1 MAASRARSL
10 ELAAAAAGNY
20 TKIVFRFPPLTP
32 FVKKLLIALFGAW
45 ILQILLQNWGGVP
58 MFEVLALDTARP
70 GVATLWQLGTHV
82 FAFPTGPQAVFSML
96 IILVFLWWM
105 LAPFEQRFGQKRTI
119 QLCIVA
125 ALSAA
130 ILALLVGAVVP
141 SPSRLYGAQ
150 AILLGS
156 IAAFAWSYRGQGRM
170 SFFGVIDMKPV
181 HIIYLV
187 LALSA
192 LMFITSG
199 DAVALAADLGA
210 IGGGMGFI
218 EWLRR
223 PPKRRR
229 RPKRRPKRS
238 SFDVV
243 DGGRSDE
250 PRWLN

>member
-1 MAASRARSL
+1 
-10 ELAAAAAGNY
+10 
-20 TKIVFRFPPLTP
+20 VFRFPPLTP
-32 FVKKLLIALFGAW
+32 FVKKLLVALFGAW
-45 ILQILLQNWGGVP
+45 LVQIILQNWGGVP
-58 MFEVLALDTARP
+58 MFEVLALSTSSP
-70 GVATLWQLGTHV
+70 GVNTLWQLGTHV

-96 IILVFLWWM
+96 IVLLFLWLM

-119 QLCIVA
+119 QLCVVA
-125 ALSAA
+125 ALASAF
-130 ILALLVGAVVP
+130 LALIVGLIVP
-141 SPSRLYGAQ
+141 SPSALYGAQ
-150 AILLGS
+150 ALLLGS

-199 DAVALAADLGA
+199 DAVALAADIGA

-223 PPKRRR
+223 PPGRRG
-229 RPKRRPKRS
+229 PKRRKRRKRKS
-238 SFDVV
+238 GFDVV
-243 DGGRSDE
+243 QGGRADE

>member
-1 MAASRARSL
+1 M
-10 ELAAAAAGNY
+10 
-20 TKIVFRFPPLTP
+20 FRFPPLTP

-45 ILQILLQNWGGVP
+45 ILQIILQNWAGVP
-58 MFEVLALDTARP
+58 MFEFLALSTARP
-70 GVATLWQLGTHV
+70 GVNTLWQLGTHV

-96 IILVFLWWM
+96 IVLLFLWLM
-105 LAPFEQRFGQKRTI
+105 LAPFEQRFGEKRTI
-119 QLCIVA
+119 QLCVVA
-125 ALSAA
+125 ALSSAV
-130 ILALLVGAVVP
+130 LALIVGLIVP
-141 SPSRLYGAQ
+141 SPSALYGAQ

-199 DAVALAADLGA
+199 DAVALAADIGA
-210 IGGGMGFI
+210 IGGGMAFI

-223 PPKRRR
+223 PPGKRRR
-229 RPKRRPKRS
+229 GKRRKKKKS
-238 SFDVV
+238 DFDVV
-243 DGGRSDE
+243 QGGRADE

>member
-1 MAASRARSL
+1 
-10 ELAAAAAGNY
+10 
-20 TKIVFRFPPLTP
+20 VFRFPPLTP
-32 FVKKLLIALFGAW
+32 FVKKLLIALFGTW
-45 ILQILLQNWGGVP
+45 ILQIILQNWGGVP
-58 MFEVLALDTARP
+58 IFEFLALDTARP
-70 GVATLWQLGTHV
+70 GVRTLWQLGTHV

-96 IILVFLWWM
+96 IVLLFLWLM
-105 LAPFEQRFGQKRTI
+105 LAPFEQRFGEKRTI

-125 ALSAA
+125 ALSSAV
-130 ILALLVGAVVP
+130 LALIVGLLVANP
-141 SPSRLYGAQ
+141 SALYGAQ
-150 AILLGS
+150 AILLGT

-199 DAVALAADLGA
+199 DAVALAADIGA
-210 IGGGMGFI
+210 IGGGMAFI

-223 PPKRRR
+223 PPGKRRR
-229 RPKRRPKRS
+229 RKGRKKKS

-243 DGGRSDE
+243 QGGRADE

>member
-1 MAASRARSL
+1 M
-10 ELAAAAAGNY
+10 
-20 TKIVFRFPPLTP
+20 FRFPPLTP
-32 FVKKLLIALFGAW
+32 FVKKLLIALFGTW
-45 ILQILLQNWGGVP
+45 ILQIILQNWGGVP
-58 MFEVLALDTARP
+58 AFEFLALDTARP
-70 GVATLWQLGTHV
+70 GVRTLWQLGTHV

-96 IILVFLWWM
+96 IVLLFLWLM
-105 LAPFEQRFGQKRTI
+105 LAPFEQRFGEKRTI

-125 ALSAA
+125 ALSSAV
-130 ILALLVGAVVP
+130 LALIVGLLVANP
-141 SPSRLYGAQ
+141 SALYGAQ

-199 DAVALAADLGA
+199 DAVALAADIGA
-210 IGGGMGFI
+210 IGGGMAFI

-223 PPKRRR
+223 PPGKRGRR
-229 RPKRRPKRS
+229 KGRKKKS

-243 DGGRSDE
+243 QGGRADE

>member
-1 MAASRARSL
+1 M
-10 ELAAAAAGNY
+10 
-20 TKIVFRFPPLTP
+20 FRFPPLTP

-45 ILQILLQNWGGVP
+45 IVQILMQNWGGVP
-58 MFEVLALDTARP
+58 IFQILALDTSSL
-70 GVATLWQLGTHV
+70 GIHTLWQIATHV

-96 IILVFLWWM
+96 LTLVFLWWM
-105 LAPFEQRFGQKRTI
+105 LAPFELRFGQRRTI
-119 QLCIVA
+119 QLCVWA
-125 ALSAA
+125 AISSAA
-130 ILALLVGAVVP
+130 LALLMGLMVS

-150 AILLGS
+150 AILLSS

-187 LALSA
+187 LAFSV

-199 DAVALAADLGA
+199 DSVALAADVGA
-210 IGGGMGFI
+210 IAGGVAFI

-223 PPKRRR
+223 PPRRQRRR
-229 RPKRRPKRS
+229 RPRRKKGP
-238 SFDVV
+238 FDVV
-243 DGGRSDE
+243 QGGRGSE

>member
-1 MAASRARSL
+1 M
-10 ELAAAAAGNY
+10 
-20 TKIVFRFPPLTP
+20 FRFPPLTP

-45 ILQILLQNWGGVP
+45 IVQIILQNWAGVP
-58 MFEVLALDTARP
+58 IFEFLALNTASP
-70 GVATLWQLGTHV
+70 GLHTLWQLGTHV

-96 IILVFLWWM
+96 ITLVFLWWM
-105 LAPFEQRFGQKRTI
+105 LAPFEQRFGEKRTI
-119 QLCIVA
+119 QLCVVA

-130 ILALLVGAVVP
+130 FLALIVGLIVP
-141 SPSRLYGAQ
+141 SPSALYGAQ
-150 AILLGS
+150 ALLLGS

-192 LMFITSG
+192 LMFMTSG
-199 DAVALAADLGA
+199 DAVALAADIGA
-210 IGGGMGFI
+210 IGGGMAFI

-223 PPKRRR
+223 PPGRR
-229 RPKRRPKRS
+229 RPKRDKRRKKKS
-238 SFDVV
+238 DFDVV
-243 DGGRSDE
+243 QGGRADE

>member
-1 MAASRARSL
+1 MRMFTSAFIPGFSRPDRLSNVTITGNTTSGAGPGGIHQEVAASVPVL
-10 ELAAAAAGNY
+10 
-20 TKIVFRFPPLTP
+20 IVGS
-32 FVKKLLIALFGAW
+32 I
-45 ILQILLQNWGGVP
+45 VP
-58 MFEVLALDTARP
+58 N
-70 GVATLWQLGTHV
+70 
-82 FAFPTGPQAVFSML
+82 
-96 IILVFLWWM
+96 
-105 LAPFEQRFGQKRTI
+105 
-119 QLCIVA
+119 
-125 ALSAA
+125 
-130 ILALLVGAVVP
+130 
-141 SPSRLYGAQ
+141 PSRLYGAQ
-150 AILLGS
+150 ALLLGS

-229 RPKRRPKRS
+229 RPKRRKKQS

-243 DGGRSDE
+243 QGGRTDE

>member
-1 MAASRARSL
+1 M
-10 ELAAAAAGNY
+10 
-20 TKIVFRFPPLTP
+20 FRFPPLTP
-32 FVKKLLIALFGAW
+32 FVKKLLIALFGTW

-58 MFEVLALDTARP
+58 MFEVLALDTRNP
-70 GVATLWQLGTHV
+70 GIRTLWQLGTYV

-96 IILVFLWWM
+96 ITLVFLWWM
-105 LAPFEQRFGQKRTI
+105 LAPFEQRFGQRRTV
-119 QLCIVA
+119 QLCVVA

-130 ILALLVGAVVP
+130 FCGLIIGLIVAN
-141 SPSRLYGAQ
+141 PSRLYGAQ

-187 LALSA
+187 LALSV
-192 LMFITSG
+192 LMFLTSG
-199 DAVALAADLGA
+199 DAVALAAD
-210 IGGGMGFI
+210 IGGIAGGMGFI

-223 PPKRRR
+223 PPKRRPR
-229 RPKRRPKRS
+229 RKSRRRNKG

-243 DGGRSDE
+243 QGGRSDE

>member
-1 MAASRARSL
+1 M
-10 ELAAAAAGNY
+10 
-20 TKIVFRFPPLTP
+20 FRFPPLTP

-45 ILQILLQNWGGVP
+45 IVQIILQNWAGVP
-58 MFEVLALDTARP
+58 MFEILALNTASP
-70 GVATLWQLGTHV
+70 GLNTLWQLGTHV

-96 IILVFLWWM
+96 ISLVFLWWM
-105 LAPFEQRFGQKRTI
+105 LAPFEQRFGAKRTI
-119 QLCIVA
+119 QLSITA

-130 ILALLVGAVVP
+130 FLALIVGLFVASP
-141 SPSRLYGAQ
+141 SPLYGAQ

-170 SFFGVIDMKPV
+170 NLFGVIDMKPV

-192 LMFITSG
+192 LMFMTSG
-199 DAVALAADLGA
+199 DAVALAADIGA
-210 IGGGMGFI
+210 IGGGMAFI
-218 EWLRR
+218 ERLRR
-223 PPKRRR
+223 PPGRRR
-229 RPKRRPKRS
+229 RPWRRKKKKS

-243 DGGRSDE
+243 QGGRSDK

>member
-1 MAASRARSL
+1 M
-10 ELAAAAAGNY
+10 
-20 TKIVFRFPPLTP
+20 FRFPPLTP
-32 FVKKLLIALFGAW
+32 LVKKLLIALFAAW
-45 ILQILLQNWGGVP
+45 IVQILLQNWAGVP
-58 MFEVLALDTARP
+58 TLALLALNT
-70 GVATLWQLGTHV
+70 GSLGIHTLWQLGTHV
-82 FAFPTGPQAVFSML
+82 FAFPTGPQAVISML
-96 IILVFLWWM
+96 LSLVFLWWM

-119 QLCIVA
+119 QLCVVS

-130 ILALLVGAVVP
+130 FLGLLVGLVAPNP
-141 SPSRLYGAQ
+141 SPLFGAQ
-150 AILLGS
+150 AIILGT

-170 SFFGVIDMKPV
+170 SFFGVVDMKPV

-187 LALSA
+187 LAFSL
-192 LMFITSG
+192 LMFLISG

-210 IGGGMGFI
+210 VGGGMGFI

-229 RPKRRPKRS
+229 RRVKRGQRKS

-243 DGGRSDE
+243 EGGRADE

>member
-1 MAASRARSL
+1 
-10 ELAAAAAGNY
+10 
-20 TKIVFRFPPLTP
+20 VFRFPPLTP
-32 FVKKLLIALFGAW
+32 FVKKLLIALFATW
-45 ILQILLQNWGGVP
+45 ILQILLQNWAGVP
-58 MFEVLALDTARP
+58 TFALFALNTNSP
-70 GVATLWQLGTHV
+70 GIPTLWQLVTHV

-96 IILVFLWWM
+96 ITLLFLWWM
-105 LAPFEQRFGQKRTI
+105 LAPFEQRFGDKRTL
-119 QLCIVA
+119 QLCVVS

-130 ILALLVGAVVP
+130 LLGLLVGILVP
-141 SPSRLYGAQ
+141 NPSSLYGAQ
-150 AILLGS
+150 AIVLGT

-187 LALSA
+187 LAFSA

-210 IGGGMGFI
+210 IGGGIGFI

-223 PPKRRR
+223 PPKRRQR
-229 RPKRRPKRS
+229 RVPRGQRRS

-243 DGGRSDE
+243 QGGRSDE

>member
-1 MAASRARSL
+1 
-10 ELAAAAAGNY
+10 
-20 TKIVFRFPPLTP
+20 VFRFPPLTP

-45 ILQILLQNWGGVP
+45 IVQIILQNWAGVP
-58 MFEVLALDTARP
+58 IFEFLALSTARP
-70 GVATLWQLGTHV
+70 GVNTLWQLGTHV

-96 IILVFLWWM
+96 IVLLFLWLM
-105 LAPFEQRFGQKRTI
+105 LAPFEQRFGEKRTI
-119 QLCIVA
+119 QLCVVA
-125 ALSAA
+125 ALSSAV
-130 ILALLVGAVVP
+130 LALVVGLIVP
-141 SPSRLYGAQ
+141 SPSALYGAQ

-199 DAVALAADLGA
+199 DAVALAADIGA
-210 IGGGMGFI
+210 IGGGMAFI

-223 PPKRRR
+223 PPGKRRR
-229 RPKRRPKRS
+229 AKRRKKKS
-238 SFDVV
+238 SLDVV
-243 DGGRSDE
+243 QGGRADE

>member
-1 MAASRARSL
+1 M
-10 ELAAAAAGNY
+10 
-20 TKIVFRFPPLTP
+20 FRFPPLTP
-32 FVKKLLIALFGAW
+32 FVKKLLITLFGAW
-45 ILQILLQNWGGVP
+45 IAQIILQNWAGVP
-58 MFEVLALDTARP
+58 MFELLALNTDSF
-70 GVATLWQLGTHV
+70 GVATLWQLGTHI

-96 IILVFLWWM
+96 IVLLFLWWM

-119 QLCIVA
+119 QLCVVATMSA
-125 ALSAA
+125 AL
-130 ILALLVGAVVP
+130 LALVIGMIVP
-141 SPSRLYGAQ
+141 APSRLYGAQ
-150 AILLGS
+150 AILLGA

-223 PPKRRR
+223 PPTRRR
-229 RPKRRPKRS
+229 RRKRRKKKS

-243 DGGRSDE
+243 QGGRADE

>member
-1 MAASRARSL
+1 M
-10 ELAAAAAGNY
+10 
-20 TKIVFRFPPLTP
+20 FRFPPLTP

-45 ILQILLQNWGGVP
+45 IAQIILQNWAGVP
-58 MFEVLALDTARP
+58 MFELLALNTGSV

-96 IILVFLWWM
+96 IVLLFLWWM

-119 QLCIVA
+119 QLCVVA
-125 ALSAA
+125 AMSAA
-130 ILALLVGAVVP
+130 LLALVVGMVVP
-141 SPSRLYGAQ
+141 APSRLYGAQ
-150 AILLGS
+150 AILLGA

-223 PPKRRR
+223 PPTRRR
-229 RPKRRPKRS
+229 RRRRRKKKS

-243 DGGRSDE
+243 QGGRADE

>member
-1 MAASRARSL
+1 M
-10 ELAAAAAGNY
+10 
-20 TKIVFRFPPLTP
+20 FRFPPLTP
-32 FVKKLLIALFGAW
+32 FVKKLLIVLFGAW
-45 ILQILLQNWGGVP
+45 IVQIILQNWAGVP
-58 MFEVLALDTARP
+58 IFQILALDTGSP

-82 FAFPTGPQAVFSML
+82 FAFPTGPQSVFSML
-96 IILVFLWWM
+96 IMLLFLWWM

-119 QLCIVA
+119 QLCVVA

-130 ILALLVGAVVP
+130 ALALIVGLLVPNP
-141 SPSRLYGAQ
+141 SALYGAQ
-150 AILLGS
+150 AMLLGS

-170 SFFGVIDMKPV
+170 SFFGIVEMKPV

-199 DAVALAADLGA
+199 DAVALAADIGA
-210 IGGGMGFI
+210 IGGGVGFI

-223 PPKRRR
+223 PPSRR
-229 RPKRRPKRS
+229 RPKKRRKKKS
-238 SFDVV
+238 DFDVV
-243 DGGRSDE
+243 QGGRADE

>member
-1 MAASRARSL
+1 
-10 ELAAAAAGNY
+10 
-20 TKIVFRFPPLTP
+20 VFRFPPLTP

-45 ILQILLQNWGGVP
+45 IFQIILQNWAGVP
-58 MFEVLALDTARP
+58 MFEVLALNTASP
-70 GVATLWQLGTHV
+70 GLNTLWQLGTHV

-96 IILVFLWWM
+96 ISLVFLWWM
-105 LAPFEQRFGQKRTI
+105 LAPFEQRFGAKRTI
-119 QLCIVA
+119 QLSITA

-130 ILALLVGAVVP
+130 FLALIVGLLVARP
-141 SPSRLYGAQ
+141 SPLYGAQ

-170 SFFGVIDMKPV
+170 NLFGVIDMKPV

-192 LMFITSG
+192 LMFMTSG
-199 DAVALAADLGA
+199 DAVALAADIGA
-210 IGGGMGFI
+210 IGGGMAFI
-218 EWLRR
+218 ERLRR
-223 PPKRRR
+223 PPGRRR
-229 RPKRRPKRS
+229 WPWRRKKKKS

-243 DGGRSDE
+243 QGGRSDK

>member
-1 MAASRARSL
+1 M
-10 ELAAAAAGNY
+10 
-20 TKIVFRFPPLTP
+20 FRFPPLTP
-32 FVKKLLIALFGAW
+32 FVKKLLIALFGTW
-45 ILQILLQNWGGVP
+45 ILQIILQNWGGVP
-58 MFEVLALDTARP
+58 AFEFLALDTARP
-70 GVATLWQLGTHV
+70 GVRTLWQLGTHV

-96 IILVFLWWM
+96 IVLLFLWLM
-105 LAPFEQRFGQKRTI
+105 LAPFEQRFGEKRTI

-125 ALSAA
+125 ALSSAV
-130 ILALLVGAVVP
+130 LALIVGLLVANP
-141 SPSRLYGAQ
+141 SALYGAQ

-199 DAVALAADLGA
+199 DAVALAADIGA
-210 IGGGMGFI
+210 IGGGMAFI

-223 PPKRRR
+223 PPGRRR
-229 RPKRRPKRS
+229 RPKGRKKKS
-238 SFDVV
+238 SLDVV
-243 DGGRSDE
+243 QGGRADE

>member
-1 MAASRARSL
+1 
-10 ELAAAAAGNY
+10 
-20 TKIVFRFPPLTP
+20 VFRFPPLTP
-32 FVKKLLIALFGAW
+32 LVKKLLVALFGTW
-45 ILQILLQNWGGVP
+45 IAQILLQNWGGVP
-58 MFEVLALDTARP
+58 IFDVLALDTRSL
-70 GVATLWQLGTHV
+70 GVHTLWQIATHV

-96 IILVFLWWM
+96 ITLVFLWWM
-105 LAPFEQRFGQKRTI
+105 LAPFELRFGQKRTI
-119 QLCIVA
+119 QLCIVTALASA
-125 ALSAA
+125 AL
-130 ILALLVGAVVP
+130 ALFIGLIVT

-199 DAVALAADLGA
+199 DSVALAADIGA
-210 IGGGMGFI
+210 IGGGMAFI

-223 PPKRRR
+223 PPTRRR
-229 RPKRRPKRS
+229 RPRKKRGS
-238 SFDVV
+238 LGVV
-243 DGGRSDE
+243 QGGRTDE

>member
-1 MAASRARSL
+1 M
-10 ELAAAAAGNY
+10 
-20 TKIVFRFPPLTP
+20 FRFPPLTP
-32 FVKKLLIALFGAW
+32 FVKKLLIALFGTW
-45 ILQILLQNWGGVP
+45 ILQILLQNWGGIP
-58 MFEVLALDTARP
+58 MFEIFALDTASP

-82 FAFPTGPQAVFSML
+82 FAFPTGPNAVFSML
-96 IILVFLWWM
+96 IILLFLWLM

-119 QLCIVA
+119 QLCVVA
-125 ALSAA
+125 ALCAA
-130 ILALLVGAVVP
+130 FLALIVGLLVPNP
-141 SPSRLYGAQ
+141 SSLYGAQ

-210 IGGGMGFI
+210 IGGGMAFI

-229 RPKRRPKRS
+229 RPRRRKKQS

-243 DGGRSDE
+243 RGGRADE

>member
-1 MAASRARSL
+1 
-10 ELAAAAAGNY
+10 
-20 TKIVFRFPPLTP
+20 LTP

-45 ILQILLQNWGGVP
+45 IVQIILQNWAGVP
-58 MFEVLALDTARP
+58 IFEFLALSTASP
-70 GVATLWQLGTHV
+70 GVNTLWQLGTHV

-96 IILVFLWWM
+96 IVLLFLWLM
-105 LAPFEQRFGQKRTI
+105 LAPFEQRFGEKRTI
-119 QLCIVA
+119 QLCVVA
-125 ALSAA
+125 ALSSAV
-130 ILALLVGAVVP
+130 LALIVGLIVP
-141 SPSRLYGAQ
+141 SPSALYGAQ

-199 DAVALAADLGA
+199 DAVALAADIGA
-210 IGGGMGFI
+210 IGGGMAFI

-223 PPKRRR
+223 PPGKRRR
-229 RPKRRPKRS
+229 GKRRKKKS
-238 SFDVV
+238 DFDVV
-243 DGGRSDE
+243 QGGRADE

>member
-1 MAASRARSL
+1 VL
-10 ELAAAAAGNY
+10 
-20 TKIVFRFPPLTP
+20 RFPPLTP

-45 ILQILLQNWGGVP
+45 IAQIVLQNWAGVP
-58 MFEVLALDTARP
+58 IFEVLALNTARLW
-70 GVATLWQLGTHV
+70 VHTLWQLGTYV
-82 FAFPTGPQAVFSML
+82 LAFPTGPQAVFSML
-96 IILVFLWWM
+96 ITLVFLWWM
-105 LAPFEQRFGQKRTI
+105 LAPFEQRFGEKRTI
-119 QLCIVA
+119 QLCVIA
-125 ALSAA
+125 ALSSA
-130 ILALLVGAVVP
+130 ILALIVGLLVP
-141 SPSRLYGAQ
+141 SPSALYGAQ

-170 SFFGVIDMKPV
+170 SLFGVIDMKPV

-187 LALSA
+187 LALSV

-199 DAVALAADLGA
+199 NAISLAADIGA

-223 PPKRRR
+223 PPRRHRRRKRR
-229 RPKRRPKRS
+229 KTKS

-243 DGGRSDE
+243 RGGRADE

>member
-1 MAASRARSL
+1 
-10 ELAAAAAGNY
+10 
-20 TKIVFRFPPLTP
+20 VFRFPPLTP
-32 FVKKLLIALFGAW
+32 FVKKLLIALFGTW
-45 ILQILLQNWGGVP
+45 ILQIILQNWGGVP
-58 MFEVLALDTARP
+58 IFEFLALDTARP
-70 GVATLWQLGTHV
+70 GVRTLWQLGTHV
-82 FAFPTGPQAVFSML
+82 FAFPTGPQAVFSTL
-96 IILVFLWWM
+96 IVLLFLWLM
-105 LAPFEQRFGQKRTI
+105 LAPFEQRFGEKRTI

-125 ALSAA
+125 ALSSAV
-130 ILALLVGAVVP
+130 LALIVGLLVANP
-141 SPSRLYGAQ
+141 SALYGAQ

-199 DAVALAADLGA
+199 DAVALAADIGA
-210 IGGGMGFI
+210 IGGGMAFI

-223 PPKRRR
+223 PPGKRRR
-229 RPKRRPKRS
+229 RKGRKKKS

-243 DGGRSDE
+243 QGGRADE